1 MTVSR
6 IGRKPI
12 PIPQGV
18 SVALEDHTVIVRG
31 PKGELRQSVHPDIRV
46 RVEGGQVIVER
57 TKDRWQYRAF
67 HGLYRSLIA
76 NMVHGVANGF
86 EKVLEVRGMGYRVE
100 QKSPTQ
106 IVVNV
111 GYSHPVI
118 FDAPAGFTFE
128 VQPVQ
133 PNPRNDFL
141 CARIVVRGI
150 DKALVGNTAA
160 RLRAV
165 RPPDAYKGKG
175 IRYADEPVR
184 LKPGKAAQGKGKK

>member
-1 MTVSR
+1 MSR

-106 IVVNV
+106 IVLNV

-118 FDAPAGFTFE
+118 FDAPAGITFE
-128 VQPVQ
+128 VQPVT
-133 PNPRNDFL
+133 PNPQNDFL

-184 LKPGKAAQGKGKK
+184 LKPGKAAKGKGKK